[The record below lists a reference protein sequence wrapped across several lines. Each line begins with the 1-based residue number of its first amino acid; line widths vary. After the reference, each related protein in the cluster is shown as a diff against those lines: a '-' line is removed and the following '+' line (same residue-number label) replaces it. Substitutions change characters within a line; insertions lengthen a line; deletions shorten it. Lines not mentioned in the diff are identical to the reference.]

1 MSLQPFLSWLE
12 NTAPATAIR
21 ESASLFPWLESIHVL
36 AITAVV
42 GMIAVVDL
50 RLLGLRFRER
60 PVSDLMAQ
68 VLPLTRAAFVVAVIT
83 GVGMFVTRASE
94 YMQMTPFLAK
104 LVLLGVALVNIWIFH
119 VLAVRDIES
128 WDTTVVLPAKAKFA
142 GAASLVLWVAIVAC
156 GRWIGFV

>member
-36 AITAVV
+36 AITAVM
-42 GMIAVVDL
+42 GLIAVVDL

-68 VLPLTRAAFVVAVIT
+68 VLPLTRAAFVVAAIT
-83 GVGMFVTRASE
+83 GIGMFVTRASE
-94 YMQMTPFLAK
+94 YVQMTPFLMK
-104 LVLLGVALVNIWIFH
+104 VVLLGVALVNIWIFH
-119 VLAVRDIES
+119 LLTVRDIKA
-128 WDTTVVLPAKAKFA
+128 WDTAVTMPAKVKFA
-142 GAASLVLWVAIVAC
+142 GGASLVLWIAIVAC

>member
-42 GMIAVVDL
+42 GLIAVVDL
-50 RLLGLRFRER
+50 RLLGFTFRER
-60 PVSDLMAQ
+60 RVSDLMDQ
-68 VLPLTRAAFVVAVIT
+68 VLPLTRAAFVVAVFT
-83 GVGMFVTRASE
+83 GIGMFVTRASE

-104 LVLLGVALVNIWIFH
+104 LALLGVALINIWIFH
-119 VLAVRDIES
+119 LLTVRDIEA
-128 WDTTVVLPAKAKFA
+128 WDTAVGMPAKAKLA
-142 GAASLVLWVAIVAC
+142 GGTSLALWVAITAC